1 MKISIITPTFNSLH
15 ILPHALHS
23 VRMQTG
29 VTLEHIVVDGCST
42 DGTLDFLHERT
53 DLYDVLLHG
62 PDRGLY
68 DAMNKG
74 LRQSTGDVVGILNAD
89 DFYPH
94 PAVLQKVALLF
105 DKTDAQAVYGDL
117 LFVDAHRTTRIR
129 RRWQAGP
136 YRRQRFL
143 YGWMPPHPCFFVRR
157 DLYERYGMFDLHF
170 RSSADYELMLRFM
183 YKHHIKPAYL
193 PEVLVHMRTGGQS
206 NASWSN
212 RLRAKREVRAAWKNN
227 ALKPLPVTTLLK
239 PIRKIPQFWVR
250 KRMLPPAI
258 TLFPGTQAHIETEL
272 EQVHGNNIV

>member
-15 ILPHALHS
+15 TLPQALHS

-74 LRQSTGDVVGILNAD
+74 LRQCTGDVVGILNAD

-94 PAVLQKVALLF
+94 PAVLQRVVRLF
-105 DKTDAQAVYGDL
+105 DHTETQAVYGDL
-117 LFVDAHRTTRIR
+117 LFVDARRTTRIK
-129 RRWQAGP
+129 RRWQAGAF
-136 YRRQRFL
+136 RRHRFL
-143 YGWMPPHPCFFVRR
+143 YGWMPPHPTFFVRR
-157 DLYERYGMFDLHF
+157 ELYERYGMFDLHF
-170 RSSADYELMLRFM
+170 RSSADYELMLRFL
-183 YKHHIKPAYL
+183 YKHHIKAAYL

-206 NASWSN
+206 NASWKN
-212 RLRAKREVRAAWKNN
+212 RLHANREDRLAWRHNN
-227 ALKPLPVTTLLK
+227 LNPLFFTTWLKPA
-239 PIRKIPQFWVR
+239 RKIPQFFIASDPARWSAAWRRRALRDGGVR
-250 KRMLPPAI
+250 
-258 TLFPGTQAHIETEL
+258 TH
-272 EQVHGNNIV
+272 